1 MMKKYLL
8 FVFVLAVCH
17 SPSEHDSMPSS
28 KTDKSNIDDLKVKIE
43 VIKPNYDYRENLD
56 SLTAGNIWINRV
68 EEPPKVINIPSPEI
82 RNSLRNYP
90 YPICGITI
98 VKTLIDVG
106 GMVEKLEILKSC
118 GVPVYDSV
126 ALEAA
131 RKAEFTPGIHHETPV
146 RVWTSIPVKFSIY
159 DSLK

>member
-1 MMKKYLL
+1 MKKLLL
-8 FVFVLAVCH
+8 FVLILIVCR
-17 SPSEHDSMPSS
+17 SSSEHDSMPSS

-43 VIKPNYDYRENLD
+43 IMKPNYDYRENLD
-56 SLTAGNIWINRV
+56 SLTAGNIWINRL

-106 GMVEKLEILKSC
+106 GMVEKVEILKSC
-118 GVPVYDSV
+118 GVPVYDSI
-126 ALEAA
+126 ALETA
-131 RKAEFTPGIHHETPV
+131 RKVKFTPGIHHGTPV
-146 RVWTSIPVKFSIY
+146 RVWTSIPVKFSIC